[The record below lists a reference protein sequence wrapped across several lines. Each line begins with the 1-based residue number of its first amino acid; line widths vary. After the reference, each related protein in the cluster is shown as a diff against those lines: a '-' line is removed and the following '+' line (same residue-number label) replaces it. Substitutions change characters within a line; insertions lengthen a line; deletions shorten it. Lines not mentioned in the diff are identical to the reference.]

1 MGPCWETFE
10 PERLTQFPASLK
22 LTGLR
27 RDKQTFGHELKV
39 LGLEVGFVWPTENQS
54 SQRVRMY
61 KIEILEAVS
70 LGVDCR
76 KPRSPNGERNKKA
89 MGNGQSASIRSN
101 RPSCSLVVLC
111 FPPAI
116 PKKTGLAYVDVY
128 HSFRDESLEPA
139 VVVPFP
145 ANLF

>member
-1 MGPCWETFE
+1 M
-10 PERLTQFPASLK
+10 
-22 LTGLR
+22 
-27 RDKQTFGHELKV
+27 
-39 LGLEVGFVWPTENQS
+39 GLEVGFVWPTENQS

-101 RPSCSLVVLC
+101 RPSCSPVVL
-111 FPPAI
+111 FHNTPAI
-116 PKKTGLAYVDVY
+116 PNKTGLAYVDVY